1 MQAIHKNRVIS
12 GTGLLLA
19 TCLFIAAVILVNT
32 SMTTWRVD
40 LTENR
45 LFTLSDGTVN
55 ILNNLEE
62 PITLDFYFSHGGIIE
77 FPSLANYGVRIR
89 DMLEEYAARAGDR
102 IALNII
108 DPEPFSEAEDQAVAA
123 GLQSIAV
130 SAAGDRAY
138 FGLVGT
144 NATDDV
150 RLIPF
155 FQTNREAE
163 VEYDITKLIY
173 NLAFPDKR
181 VLGII
186 SSLPLFARQEKQD
199 SDWVIINALRELF
212 EVRDLGSKP
221 GKIDGDIDVLMIV
234 HPKDLSDA
242 EYYALDQYLLRGG
255 RAMIFLDPLAE
266 QDRSQPVGENQNVL
280 PRLDSYMDKIMDAW
294 GMEIVRE
301 KLVAD
306 INAAMRVQTRV
317 ARGPREINYLPWLRL
332 TEANFNREDFA
343 SSQLKLVHMGT
354 VGSIS
359 VKQDKG
365 LSLTPLIRTSRDAML
380 LERDLILFQRDPAVI
395 LNNFKSEDKQYV
407 LAARIQGSAGTA
419 YPDGRHGEQ
428 NADEIATD
436 FIKQGNI
443 NVVLVSD
450 TDVLADHFWVRP
462 RNMLGVSVPQPVAN
476 NGDFV
481 INTIENLAGNND
493 LISLRGR
500 GEYARP
506 FTIVNEIRRE
516 AETRFRER
524 EQKLQQT
531 LKETEEKI
539 LKLQQELGPKE
550 QYILNTQ
557 QLAEIEKFRQIK
569 LQTRKELR
577 TVQHELRKNIDKL
590 GAQIRFINI
599 GLMPLI
605 VTILALMTG
614 AYKFYRR
621 V

>member
-1 MQAIHKNRVIS
+1 MQTIHKNRVIS

-19 TCLFIAAVILVNT
+19 TCLFVAAVILVNT

-62 PITLDFYFSHGGIIE
+62 PITLDFYFSHKGIIE
-77 FPSLANYGVRIR
+77 YPNLANYGVRIR
-89 DMLEEYAARAGDR
+89 DMLEEYAAHAGDR

-108 DPEPFSEAEDQAVAA
+108 DPEPFSEVEDQAVAA

-150 RLIPF
+150 KLIPF

-181 VLGII
+181 VVGII
-186 SSLPLFARQEKQD
+186 SSLPLFAGREKQN
-199 SDWVIINALRELF
+199 SDWTIVNALKELF

-221 GKIDGDIDVLMIV
+221 QKIDNDIDVLMIV

-242 EYYALDQYLLRGG
+242 EYYVLDQYLLRGG

-280 PRLDSYMDKIMDAW
+280 PKLDSYMGKILDAW

-332 TEANFNREDFA
+332 TEANFNREDFS

-354 VGSIS
+354 VGSIN

-365 LSLTPLIRTSRDAML
+365 LSLTPLIQTSKDAML

-395 LNNFKSEDKQYV
+395 LSNFKSEDKQYV
-407 LAARIQGSAGTA
+407 MAARIRGNVGTA
-419 YPDGRHGEQ
+419 YPDGRHDEQ
-428 NADEIATD
+428 DDADVGAD
-436 FIKQGNI
+436 FIKQGDI

-450 TDVLADHFWVRP
+450 TDVLADHFWIRP
-462 RNMLGVSVPQPVAN
+462 RNMLGVSIPQPVAN

-506 FTIVNEIRRE
+506 FNVVNEIRRQ

-539 LKLQQELGPKE
+539 LNLQQELGPKE
-550 QYILNTQ
+550 QYILNTE
-557 QLAEIEKFRQIK
+557 QLKEIEKFRQIK

-605 VTILALMTG
+605 VMILALMMG